1 MDVSLKMPIIT
12 DITRSRGRELTNQ
25 RPEQLS
31 ETCQDGS
38 FGRETGRSHRPHQS
52 GPVSTNESAE
62 STAID
67 LSEARKRGNTRI
79 PERGAPGAGRR
90 NTPDCDTDRQ
100 SGVAAKKLEL
110 DCSIVTWC
118 KISLF

>member
-38 FGRETGRSHRPHQS
+38 FGRETGRSHHPHQS
-52 GPVSTNESAE
+52 DSVSTNKSAG
-62 STAID
+62 SATTD
-67 LSEARKRGNTRI
+67 QSQARKRGNSLV
-79 PERGAPGAGRR
+79 PERGAPGAGH
-90 NTPDCDTDRQ
+90 C
-100 SGVAAKKLEL
+100 
-110 DCSIVTWC
+110 
-118 KISLF
+118 